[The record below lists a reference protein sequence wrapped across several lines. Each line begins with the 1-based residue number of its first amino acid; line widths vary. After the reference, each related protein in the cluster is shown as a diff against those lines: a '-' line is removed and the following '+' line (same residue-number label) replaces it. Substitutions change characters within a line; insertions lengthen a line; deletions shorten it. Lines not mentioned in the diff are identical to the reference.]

1 MTQAFK
7 LLLTSSRCHLL
18 LPANG
23 LSLRGSFVGRLKGD
37 VHFSV
42 HFASTKISTGNVL
55 S

>member
-18 LPANG
+18 LPNG